1 MNKTK
6 KVLSMVLALGFSAS
20 LAAPVLAGCGKDF
33 SSSLTKEK
41 GVYTYNT
48 YTGTSPSNWNEL
60 TYKDNNDTQVMGY
73 IGSSFFE
80 YDFAFDANGEI
91 IPGDFEVEYSAA
103 TALEDVTEDYA
114 GNEKYAVPED
124 ATKGY
129 AYKITLRNDLKWDD
143 GTPIDADD
151 FVYTMK
157 QQLDPLFKNYRADSF
172 YNGATVI
179 HNAMEYVY
187 QGSEG
192 WFDSTMF
199 YSAYD
204 PATLDDKLVFT
215 LYSYE
220 GGSPAFR
227 AAFEF
232 PDSYDAKKTAEYFK
246 GTYFPDLDLDKV
258 AEMEGKTL
266 KDIKADADMKAQW
279 DMIYS
284 IWQGLVSPAS
294 ELHFFVA
301 EGQWPEVD
309 FDDVGI
315 FKGESEQELVVVLDQ
330 ELVLLEDDG
339 SLGYKAAYN
348 FSSLP
353 LVHQAKY
360 EANKHEPV
368 AGSDV
373 WTSTYN
379 SSVESTASWGPYK
392 LTEFQAGKYYALERN
407 EHWYGYNM
415 DKYEGQFQT
424 DKIRCDTITEWKS
437 AWLKFKKGELDGIG
451 IDVSIASEYKNSD
464 QAYFTPDDYVGSLQL
479 QSSRSGLEARE
490 EAGVNK
496 TMLLYEDFRKAL
508 SLSID
513 RDDFTAK
520 TTTASKAGYGLFG
533 IMHYHDVESGAE
545 GLYRNSDYAKQVLCD
560 VYGVDVS
567 KYEDLDA
574 AVDSITGYNLE
585 LARQLVDSAY
595 DAALAAGDIS
605 ATDKV
610 VLTYGNAED
619 TDSTRRPYE
628 YLKSNWVKLMKG
640 TKLEGRFDLEFDG
653 SFGDEWADQFRAG
666 AYDICAGGWTG
677 AAWDPGY
684 MLMAYLS
691 PDYVYATGWDTTTH
705 MLEMTVHGVDAQGK
719 ATNNPEDS
727 FSATLP
733 LFTEEGNDWW
743 SLLNGPWQAGVLD
756 DEFRVELIAAIEGE
770 ILEQYWSV
778 PYSTYYAAS
787 LQSFKTSYVTYDYN
801 TFMGYGGMR
810 YMTYNYDDYDWYKFV
825 EKKSGKLNYK

>member
-48 YTGTSPSNWNEL
+48 YTTVSPSNWNEL
-60 TYKDNNDTQVMGY
+60 TYQDSNDTQVMGY

-91 IPGDFEVEYSAA
+91 VPGDFEVEYSAA
-103 TALEDVTEDYA
+103 TNLEDVTADYA
-114 GNEKYAVPED
+114 GNEKYAVPAN
-124 ATKGY
+124 ATQGY

-187 QGSEG
+187 QGETIILDNNITGAFLTEDLVKGSDGVYTTPDGG
-192 WFDSTMF
+192 WIKFGLGVASDWCGGDTLVDYESALEPTAWASLKALIDEDGYVDITDETIALMTTAISTEDWQEDASNLPCYFFYEVTYGELTFD
-199 YSAYD
+199 
-204 PATLDDKLVFT
+204 
-215 LYSYE
+215 
-220 GGSPAFR
+220 
-227 AAFEF
+227 
-232 PDSYDAKKTAEYFK
+232 
-246 GTYFPDLDLDKV
+246 
-258 AEMEGKTL
+258 
-266 KDIKADADMKAQW
+266 Q
-279 DMIYS
+279 
-284 IWQGLVSPAS
+284 
-294 ELHFFVA
+294 
-301 EGQWPEVD
+301 
-309 FDDVGI
+309 VGI
-315 FKGESEQELVVVLDQ
+315 FKGETEQELVVVLDQ
-330 ELVLLEDDG
+330 PLILLEEDG
-339 SLGYKAAYN
+339 SLAYKAAYN
-348 FSSLP
+348 FASLP

-368 AGSDV
+368 AGSDL

-379 SSVESTASWGPYK
+379 SSVASTASWGPYK

-424 DKIRCDTITEWKS
+424 DKIHCDTIAEWKS

-479 QSSRSGLEARE
+479 QSLRSGLEARE
-490 EAGVNK
+490 KDGVNK
-496 TMLLYEDFRKAL
+496 TILLYEDFRKAL

-513 RDDFTAK
+513 RDDFTAQ

-533 IMHYHDVESGAE
+533 IMHYHAVDKGAE
-545 GLYRNSDYAKQVLCD
+545 GLYRNSDYAKQALCD

-574 AVDSITGYNLE
+574 AVDSITGYNLD
-585 LARQLVDSAY
+585 LAKTLFNSAY

-610 VLTYGNAED
+610 VLTFGTSED
-619 TDSTRRPYE
+619 TESTRRVFE
-628 YLKSNWVKLMKG
+628 YLKQNWSNAVKG
-640 TKLEGRFDLEFDG
+640 TKLEGRFDLDFDS
-653 SFGDEWADQFRAG
+653 SFGKEWANKFRAG
-666 AYDICAGGWTG
+666 AYDICAGGWSG

-691 PDYVYATGWDTTTH
+691 PANVYATGWDTSAH
-705 MLEMTVHGVDAQGK
+705 LLETTVHGVDANGVV
-719 ATNNPEDS
+719 TNNPEDS
-727 FSATLP
+727 FTAELP
-733 LFTEEGNDWW
+733 LFSSSEPSWW
-743 SLLNGPWQAGVLD
+743 FLLNQNWTQGVLD
-756 DEFRVELIAAIEGE
+756 DEFRVELIAALEGE
-770 ILEQYWSV
+770 ILKQYWSV
-778 PYSTYYAAS
+778 PYSTYYSAS

-801 TFMGYGGMR
+801 TFMAYGGMR

-825 EKKSGKLNYK
+825 EKKNGKLNYK